1 MHERS
6 LTLIECVGNMAN
18 RGLSAGHPLD
28 PSPNTHITGVEGSLK
43 NEQSHTGPDDAED
56 RDRPDAPDGGGM
68 VCVVCSNTYPTGTRY
83 CPVDGSRLRAPVNAD
98 DELLGTVIDERY
110 YLASKLGEGGMGQV
124 YLAEHVR
131 THRRC
136 AVKVIGRLQTSDP
149 AALGRFLREA
159 TNAGRISHPHVAT
172 VYDYGEAADGMA
184 YLAMEYVDGE
194 PLSKMLAREGA
205 LSPARAVE
213 IARQVAEGVAAA
225 HDLGIVHR
233 DLKPGNILVAR
244 DRRGGELVKVVDFGI
259 ARAPAEEEQS
269 LTRTGIVI
277 GTPEYMSPE
286 QLIGDP
292 VDGRSDVYA
301 LGCILYQMLTGS
313 PAFGSVTAQVITR
326 RLTEPPPHARD
337 RNPAIPKALD
347 EVIVTALGRLP
358 TERFQTMESMR
369 DALMTAPSQPVV
381 TGPRRLAAWLGL
393 GTGSP
398 REAAPDPALMPPR
411 TTATGPQSGPQL
423 RPEAAPPSGE
433 LSSPSSGEQSAP
445 PSVPPPSVPQSL
457 AGTVTGPSGSFVV
470 GEPTLAE
477 VDAAGGDDPSTS
489 PRKSRRTLVLAGTTG
504 VVLLA
509 AAAALLGGDREELP
523 ELATP
528 QVAEPEPAPVLE
540 DSVVRNLFRELQ
552 TASSEGDIG
561 EYDTALRRLA
571 GTRPHVASLRLTFPD
586 HAELAVAADST
597 DRLTDRLLSA
607 CNQLR
612 ASMQAR
618 GREAPECGPPQD

>member
-1 MHERS
+1 
-6 LTLIECVGNMAN
+6 LN
-18 RGLSAGHPLD
+18 
-28 PSPNTHITGVEGSLK
+28 
-43 NEQSHTGPDDAED
+43 NEQSHTGPEDAEEHD
-56 RDRPDAPDGGGM
+56 RSGVPDGDGM
-68 VCVVCSNTYPTGTRY
+68 VCVLCSNTYPTGTRY
-83 CPVDGSRLRAPVNAD
+83 CPVDGSRLRAPVKAD

-110 YLASKLGEGGMGQV
+110 YLVSKLGEGGMGQV

-172 VYDYGEAADGMA
+172 VYDYGEAANGMA

-194 PLSKMLAREGA
+194 PLSKILAREGP

-225 HDLGIVHR
+225 HELGIVHR

-244 DRRGGELVKVVDFGI
+244 DRRGGDRVKVVDFGI
-259 ARAPAEEEQS
+259 ARAPAEKEQS
-269 LTRTGIVI
+269 LTRTGTVL

-301 LGCILYQMLTGS
+301 LGCILYQMLTGT

-326 RLTEPPPHARD
+326 RLTEPPPHARE

-347 EVIVTALGRLP
+347 DLIVTALGRLP

-369 DALMTAPSQPVV
+369 DALMEAPSQPVV
-381 TGPRRLAAWLGL
+381 TGPRRLASWLGL
-393 GTGSP
+393 RTGSP
-398 REAAPDPALMPPR
+398 RDAAPDSGLKQPR
-411 TTATGPQSGPQL
+411 SAATHPQSGPL
-423 RPEAAPPSGE
+423 SRPDSAIPSGELSAPPSGE
-433 LSSPSSGEQSAP
+433 QFAPAAGEQSAPAAGEQSAP
-445 PSVPPPSVPQSL
+445 PAVPQSAPPAVPQSAPPAVPQSGPHYV
-457 AGTVTGPSGSFVV
+457 AGAVTNPSASFVV
-470 GEPTLAE
+470 GEPALAE
-477 VDAAGGDDPSTS
+477 VDAGGGDDPGPSG
-489 PRKSRRTLVLAGTTG
+489 RKSRRTLVLAGTAG

-509 AAAALLGGDREELP
+509 VAAALLAGDREDLP
-523 ELATP
+523 ESATP
-528 QVAEPEPAPVLE
+528 QVAAPEPAPVLE
-540 DSVVRNLFRELQ
+540 DSVVRNLWRELQ
-552 TASSEGDIG
+552 TASSEGDSG

-571 GTRPHVASLRLTFPD
+571 GTRPHVASLRLTFPQ
-586 HAELAVAADST
+586 HAELAVAADSS

-612 ASMQAR
+612 ASMLAR
-618 GREAPECGPPQD
+618 GREAPECVPPQD